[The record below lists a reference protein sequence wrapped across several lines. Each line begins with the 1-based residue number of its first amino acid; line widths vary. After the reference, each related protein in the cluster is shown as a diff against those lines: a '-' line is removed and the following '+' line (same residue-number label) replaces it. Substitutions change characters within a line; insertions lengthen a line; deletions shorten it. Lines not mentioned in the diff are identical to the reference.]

1 MIASPFGP
9 VPLSQVARVTPT
21 STRYAVK
28 HDGGQRFVSVTFNV
42 TGSLQA
48 VSQAAQARV
57 AGLKLPQGAYVEF
70 SGAAEAQKAAQGQML
85 LYTGFAF
92 VKFFN
97 GRQLCDCVAG
107 AGADSQEC
115 CRP

>member
-1 MIASPFGP
+1 
-9 VPLSQVARVTPT
+9 
-21 STRYAVK
+21 
-28 HDGGQRFVSVTFNV
+28 
-42 TGSLQA
+42 
-48 VSQAAQARV
+48 
-57 AGLKLPQGAYVEF
+57 AYVEF

-97 GRQLCDCVAG
+97 GRQLCDYVAG